1 MKRVPAKPIQLTAE
15 QIQVVET
22 AVFAAVEPMMPEKF
36 YLLDVTLEKESG
48 YWYLRVYVEEPH
60 QGIALS
66 DCETISRLLDPMI
79 DALPE
84 LQDLPYSLEVSS
96 PGLFRPLRRQREFE
110 FFLNQP
116 VRVEDRPPTTKGKKN
131 VVPLPKAK
139 AEEGLLAAYDLEKAS
154 VTLKDPVT
162 QQTRDIVL
170 DDTKMICLNPVI
182 RFPDDEAATS
192 ETAISTPELNP
203 VN

>member
-15 QIQVVET
+15 QIQVIES
-22 AVFAAVEPMMPEKF
+22 AVFAAVEPILPEKF
-36 YLLDVTLEKESG
+36 YLLDVTLEKEAG
-48 YWYLRVYVEEPH
+48 FWYLRIYVEEKL

-84 LQDLPYSLEVSS
+84 LQDLTYSLEVSS

-116 VRVEDRPPTTKGKKN
+116 VRIEDRPPSTKGKKT
-131 VVPLPKAK
+131 VVPIAK
-139 AEEGLLAAYDLEKAS
+139 SKVEEGLMAGYDLEKS
-154 VTLKDPVT
+154 LVTLKDPVT
-162 QQTRDIVL
+162 QQTRNVPL
-170 DDTKMICLNPVI
+170 DDSKIICLNPAI
-182 RFPDDEAATS
+182 RFPEDET
-192 ETAISTPELNP
+192 EDKPLQGNTPELTP
-203 VN
+203 VQ